1 MKVKVL
7 MRLLAKGLRVPD
19 LMKKLLTSTFTYQ
32 IDLTTCKWD
41 ILMKDINKL
50 FPHLPK
56 SGESFV
62 TTHSKR
68 FNNKNTDD
76 DDSVPSMV
84 GEWSDWTIYN
94 GSIFILTME
103 GKLRKDSD
111 RTAFFMKIA
120 CLNTKKDVSNLHQLL
135 HVLVRRYDVYAGN
148 NAKKY
153 ISVIGDIY
161 TSEMKNN
168 RRTLN
173 TVFIPSETKGIIV
186 DSIRKFMDNK
196 QWYEE
201 HYIPY
206 HFGLL
211 LYGPPGTGKSS
222 IIKALTEEFDA
233 NVMYIQGRYTTKAF
247 ADNTGG
253 WIHNVNGSVKP
264 SFVIIEDVDKCKAFR
279 KPREYVDGM
288 LATKTSIE
296 EDNNIAEMTLGT
308 IMNVIDGLNSPENV
322 IWIFTTNHIDELEPA
337 VIRPGRI
344 DLKVE
349 IGYITNETFNAF
361 LIHHFGKGLPNGYEV
376 GGGYT
381 FAQIQTDVMTGKS
394 FDEIVQKYCDQN

>member
-1 MKVKVL
+1 MKFKVL
-7 MRLLAKGLRVPD
+7 LRLLTEGLKVPD

-32 IDLTTCKWD
+32 IDLTTCRWD
-41 ILMKDINKL
+41 IMMKDINKL

-56 SGESFV
+56 SGESFI
-62 TTHSKR
+62 TSLSKR

-76 DDSVPSMV
+76 DDSVPSMI

-111 RTAFFMKIA
+111 RAAFFMKIA
-120 CLNTKKDVSNLHQLL
+120 CLNTKKDVSNLHHLL
-135 HVLVRRYDVYAGN
+135 YVLARRYDVYSDN
-148 NAKKY
+148 NAKRY
-153 ISVIGDIY
+153 ISVIGDVY
-161 TSEMKNN
+161 TSETKNN
-168 RRTLN
+168 RRTLD
-173 TVFIPSETKGIIV
+173 TVFIPSDTKAMIV

-196 QWYEE
+196 QWYVE
-201 HYIPY
+201 HSIPY

-233 NVMYIQGRYTTKAF
+233 NVMYIQGRYITKAF
-247 ADNTGG
+247 SDNTGG
-253 WIHNVNGSVKP
+253 WLHNVNDSVKP
-264 SFVIIEDVDKCKAFR
+264 SFVIIEDVDKCQAFR

-288 LATKTSIE
+288 LATKESIE
-296 EDNNIAEMTLGT
+296 EDNDLAKMMLGT
-308 IMNVIDGLNSPENV
+308 VMNVIDGLNSPENV

-337 VIRPGRI
+337 IIRPGRI

-349 IGYITNETFNAF
+349 IGYITNETFNEF

-394 FDEIVQKYCDQN
+394 FDEIIQKYCDQN

>member
-1 MKVKVL
+1 MNVKVL
-7 MRLLAKGLRVPD
+7 LRLLTKGLTVPG

-32 IDLTTCKWD
+32 IDLTTCRWD
-41 ILMKDINKL
+41 IKMKDINKL

-56 SGESFV
+56 SGESFI
-62 TTHSKR
+62 TSYSKR

-76 DDSVPSMV
+76 DDATPSMV

-111 RTAFFMKIA
+111 RAAFFMKIA
-120 CLNTKKDVSNLHQLL
+120 CLNTKKDVSNLHHLL
-135 HVLVRRYDVYAGN
+135 HVLARRYDVYVGN
-148 NAKKY
+148 NSKKY
-153 ISVIGDIY
+153 INMIGDVY
-161 TSEMKNN
+161 TSETKNN
-168 RRTLN
+168 RRTLD
-173 TVFIPSETKGIIV
+173 TVFIPANTKDIIV

-196 QWYEE
+196 QWYAE
-201 HYIPY
+201 HSIPY

-233 NVMYIQGRYTTKAF
+233 NVMYIQGRYVSRAF
-247 ADNTGG
+247 SDNTGG
-253 WIHNVNGSVKP
+253 WLHNVNGSVKP
-264 SFVIIEDVDKCKAFR
+264 SFVIIEDVDKCKAFC

-288 LATKTSIE
+288 FATKTSIE
-296 EDNNIAEMTLGT
+296 EDNNLAAIMLGT

-337 VIRPGRI
+337 IIRPGRI

-361 LIHHFGKGLPNGYEV
+361 LLHHFNKGLPNGYEV
-376 GGGYT
+376 GGGHT
-381 FAQIQTDVMTGKS
+381 FAEIQTDVMTSKG
-394 FDEIVQKYCDQN
+394 FDEIVEKYCK